1 MKAYL
6 RLAVLVIAVTLG
18 MTRHLQT
25 SASVP
30 AQVVQT
36 TDEDQ
41 HEPISAQAPS
51 ATPSLQVVA
60 PASDSGSGSVVLQR
74 ASNGHFYADVT
85 INGVPVHA
93 LVDTGATAVSFNKGD
108 AARIGIS
115 PAAGDFTAA
124 AMTANGETHFAPVT
138 LSSVSFGPFT
148 RTNIPA
154 AVMDTDMGPTLLGM
168 TFLSK
173 FKLRIDGDTMVL
185 S

>member
-1 MKAYL
+1 M
-6 RLAVLVIAVTLG
+6 VLVIAVSLG
-18 MTRHLQT
+18 MARHFHA

-30 AQVVQT
+30 AQVVQA

-41 HEPISAQAPS
+41 HEPISAQPPS
-51 ATPSLQVVA
+51 ATPTLQVVA
-60 PASDSGSGSVVLQR
+60 PVSDNGSGSVVLQR

-85 INGVPVHA
+85 INGVAVHA
-93 LVDTGATAVSFNKGD
+93 LVDTGATAVSFNKQD
-108 AARIGIS
+108 AARVGITPS
-115 PAAGDFTAA
+115 ASDFTSA

-173 FKLRIDGDTMVL
+173 FKLRIDGDTMIL